1 MKSQANHRNVSCGIV
16 NHRTMTKDGACV
28 TCQSVRLAKE
38 LLAANP
44 LSHDYFA
51 VSKVHA
57 FNRRPEE
64 FLVPPLNNQDYDV
77 TKRKGLR
84 STPTHEDRGR
94 YIHGKG

>member
-64 FLVPPLNNQDYDV
+64 FLVPPDFAPTRRMDLH
-77 TKRKGLR
+77 
-84 STPTHEDRGR
+84 STPIQRYKGR